1 MFDVDFTSLS
11 ARHFFDKIFQI
22 HKDDESEI
30 YIAAASWTPLN
41 RTLEIYTDKKIEKIK
56 LADLKFDEVKYI
68 YTNNISEVD
77 KNVVDKYNI
86 SDNFEK
92 FYDLIVDGIIIYS
105 IYIKR

>member
-1 MFDVDFTSLS
+1 MVRRATVPPRTIFTKDVGKITRDPGQ
-11 ARHFFDKIFQI
+11 AR
-22 HKDDESEI
+22 
-30 YIAAASWTPLN
+30 
-41 RTLEIYTDKKIEKIK
+41 KKIEKIK